1 MIDKNVI
8 DSAID
13 KKYTEF
19 SDAIKVELKNKMN
32 GHDTAKE
39 YSSAYDKIQ
48 QMKNVFAKISNPDQ
62 E

>member
-1 MIDKNVI
+1 
-8 DSAID
+8 
-13 KKYTEF
+13 
-19 SDAIKVELKNKMN
+19 MN